1 MYEAKINTL
10 DFYRNKNLIFSEVV
24 FNITVEIELHT
35 LDVYMAFQSFE
46 GVIQQAIRIELIR
59 NKKWSLRPCSH
70 LLHQHYWYH

>member
-1 MYEAKINTL
+1 MYEAKISTL

-24 FNITVEIELHT
+24 FNIIVEIELHT
-35 LDVYMAFQSFE
+35 LDVYMTFQSFE

-59 NKKWSLRPCSH
+59 NKKWSLRPCFH